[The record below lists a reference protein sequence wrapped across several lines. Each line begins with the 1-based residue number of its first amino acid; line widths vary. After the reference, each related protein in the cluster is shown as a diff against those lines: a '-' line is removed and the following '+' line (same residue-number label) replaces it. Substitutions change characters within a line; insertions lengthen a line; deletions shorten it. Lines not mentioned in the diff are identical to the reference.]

1 MKNILKLNKNSLRK
15 LEEKWKIIVPL
26 IVIIP
31 LVRVAIVGIKEIYIM
46 LKLKRKLIIWQR
58 NKLLNT

>member
-26 IVIIP
+26 IVIVP
-31 LVRVAIVGIKEIYIM
+31 LVRVAIVGIKEICIM
-46 LKLKRKLIIWQR
+46 LKLKRKLII
-58 NKLLNT
+58 